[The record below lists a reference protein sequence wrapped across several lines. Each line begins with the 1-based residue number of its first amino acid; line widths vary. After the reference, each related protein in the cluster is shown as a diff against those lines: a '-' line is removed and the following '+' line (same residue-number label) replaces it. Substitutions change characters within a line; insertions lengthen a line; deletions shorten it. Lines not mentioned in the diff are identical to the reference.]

1 MSFSFLI
8 QSQFDHLTNPKL
20 FNRIKRENQLGNS
33 FISTT
38 SIYIIAIINDI
49 EVGVAQIEFNENN
62 NQKHIGHLKNL
73 FVMDEWQSRGAF
85 EALLI
90 EVIQVANDYNLV
102 KIWCQLPSQS
112 KSKTIILAQN
122 VGFKIICQQ
131 SKAIFWNNVFYD
143 TTMLVKII

>member
-8 QSQFDHLTNPKL
+8 QNQFDNSTNPKL
-20 FNRIKRENQLGNS
+20 FSRIKKENQLGNS
-33 FISTT
+33 FSSTT
-38 SIYIIAIINDI
+38 SIYIVAVINDI
-49 EVGVAQIEFNENN
+49 EAGVAQLEFNDWD

-85 EALLI
+85 QALLLQ
-90 EVIQVANDYNLV
+90 VIQVANDYNLV

-122 VGFKIICQQ
+122 VGFKIIYQQ
-131 SKAIFWNNVFYD
+131 SKQIFWNNTFYD
-143 TTMLVKII
+143 TTMLAKII

>member
-8 QSQFDHLTNPKL
+8 QNQFDCSTNPKL

-33 FISTT
+33 FSSTT

-49 EVGVAQIEFNENN
+49 EVGVAQLEFSDSD

-90 EVIQVANDYNLV
+90 EVVQVANDYNLV

-122 VGFKIICQQ
+122 VGFKVLCQQ
-131 SKAIFWNNVFYD
+131 SKEIFWNNVFYD
-143 TTMLVKII
+143 TTMLERMI